1 VLARDGV
8 LRGDPSV
15 GPGSRLGRLAEW
27 EPMKARSRWTDC
39 RGVSVILGAIGAG
52 LSEAEILEEYPTL
65 NGRGE

>member
-1 VLARDGV
+1 
-8 LRGDPSV
+8 
-15 GPGSRLGRLAEW
+15 
-27 EPMKARSRWTDC
+27 MKARSRWTDC